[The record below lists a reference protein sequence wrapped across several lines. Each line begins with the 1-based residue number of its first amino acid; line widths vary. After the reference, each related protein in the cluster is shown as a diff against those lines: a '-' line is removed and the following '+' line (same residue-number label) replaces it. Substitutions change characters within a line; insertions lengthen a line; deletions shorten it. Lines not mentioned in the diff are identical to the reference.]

1 MRWRERTMALDRAD
15 AVIVGGGIAGLA
27 LAWELRKRGPRRIL
41 VLERRF
47 SGYGSSM
54 RNIGRVRAMQLTPE
68 LARIAI
74 AAQAKHAGLS
84 RELGRNTL
92 FWRAGYALVL
102 YEAEELE
109 FMRGVQAM
117 LRELG
122 LKTELAV
129 GAETVKRLPILE
141 SGAPPAGALIRPD
154 ASVHHDAVMFA
165 YRRAC
170 LNAGIDIRE
179 GVEAGEILTAGGR
192 AVGVVA
198 GGVEITSPLVVN
210 AAGAWSSAL
219 SGKAGLSVP
228 NRPLRRQAL
237 VTEPSRPF
245 MRTMVSFYRPVE
257 GWFHQ
262 TLRGEVVMG
271 VVPADEP
278 VGTDLSASAQSLGR
292 TARGILAKAP
302 RLGALRVVR
311 QWAGLYDVTPDRKP
325 IVGPVK
331 ALPGFVQLNGCNGRG
346 FALFPVLAELL
357 ARWLEEGERPELLAP
372 FDPERFAGQADAPV
386 ESGDYYAGYRKALD
400 SSRATMAR

>member
-1 MRWRERTMALDRAD
+1 MAPDRAD

-27 LAWELRKRGPRRIL
+27 IAWELRKRAARRIV

-102 YEAEELE
+102 YDPEEPE
-109 FMRGVQAM
+109 MMRGVQRM

-122 LKTELAV
+122 LKTELAA
-129 GAETVKRLPILE
+129 GAETVRRLPILE
-141 SGAPPAGALIRPD
+141 GGAPPAGALIRPD
-154 ASVHHDAVMFA
+154 ASVHHDAAMFA

-170 LNAGIDIRE
+170 LAAGIEIRE
-179 GVEAGEILTAGGR
+179 GVEVSEILTAGGR
-192 AVGVVA
+192 AAGVVA
-198 GGVEITSPLVVN
+198 AGQEISAPLIVN
-210 AAGAWSSAL
+210 AAGAWSGVLSA
-219 SGKAGLSVP
+219 KAGVKIP

-278 VGTDLSASAQSLGR
+278 VGTDLSASAESLGR

-302 RLGALRVVR
+302 RLGSLRVVR

-325 IVGPVK
+325 MVGPTS

-346 FALFPVLAELL
+346 FALFPILAELL
-357 ARWLEEGERPELLAP
+357 ARWIDEGRRPDLLAP
-372 FDPERFAGQADAPV
+372 FDAERFAGQEQASV
-386 ESGDYYAGYRKALD
+386 TIGDYYAGYRKALD
-400 SSRATMAR
+400 SSGATMER

>member
-1 MRWRERTMALDRAD
+1 MAPERAE

-27 LAWELRKRGPRRIL
+27 MAWELRKRGLRRIL

-47 SGYGSSM
+47 SGFGSSM

-102 YEAEELE
+102 YEQEELE
-109 FMRGVQAM
+109 MMRGVQSM

-122 LKTELAV
+122 LKTDLEV
-129 GAETVKRLPILE
+129 GPRTVERLPILE
-141 SGAPPAGALIRPD
+141 GGAAPAGALIRPD

-170 LNAGIDIRE
+170 LGVGIEIRE
-179 GVEAGEILTAGGR
+179 GVEVSDVLSAGGR
-192 AVGVVA
+192 AAGVIA
-198 GGVEITSPLVVN
+198 ADAEISAPLLIN
-210 AAGAWSSAL
+210 AAGAWSGAL
-219 SGKAGLSVP
+219 SAKAGVKVP

-262 TLRGEVVMG
+262 TLRGEAVMG
-271 VVPADEP
+271 VVPPDEP
-278 VGTDLSASAQSLGR
+278 VGTDLSASAEALGR

-302 RLGALRVVR
+302 RLGSLRVVR

-325 IVGPVK
+325 MVGPVS

-357 ARWLEEGERPELLAP
+357 ARWIEEGRRPDLLAP
-372 FDPERFAGQADAPV
+372 FDADRFAGQEEVPV
-386 ESGDYYAGYRKALD
+386 TIGDYYAGYRKALD
-400 SSRATMAR
+400 SSGATMAR

>member
-1 MRWRERTMALDRAD
+1 MGLDRAD
-15 AVIVGGGIAGLA
+15 AIIIGGGIASLA
-27 LAWELRKRGPRRIL
+27 LAWELKKRAPRRIL

-102 YEAEELE
+102 YDGEELE
-109 FMRGVQAM
+109 LMRGVQAM

-122 LKTELAV
+122 LKTHLVEGRRTL
-129 GAETVKRLPILE
+129 ERLPILE
-141 SGAPPAGALIRPD
+141 GGASPAGALIRPD

-170 LNAGIDIRE
+170 LAAGIEIRE
-179 GVEAGEILTAGGR
+179 GVEVTGILKAGGGI
-192 AVGVVA
+192 AGVVVA
-198 GGVEITSPLVVN
+198 GGEISSPLVVN
-210 AAGAWSSAL
+210 ATGAWSSAL
-219 SGKAGLSVP
+219 SAKAGIKTP
-228 NRPLRRQAL
+228 NQPLRRQAL

-271 VVPADEP
+271 VVPPDEA
-278 VGTDLSASAQSLGR
+278 VGTDLAASAQSLGR

-325 IVGPVK
+325 TVGPVSG
-331 ALPGFVQLNGCNGRG
+331 LPGFVQLNGCNGRG
-346 FALFPVLAELL
+346 FALFPIVAELL
-357 ARWLEEGERPELLAP
+357 AQWLDEGRRPELLAP
-372 FDPERFAGQADAPV
+372 FDAERFAGRADIPV
-386 ESGDYYAGYRKALD
+386 VVGDYYAGYRKALD
-400 SSRATMAR
+400 SSGATVAR

>member
-1 MRWRERTMALDRAD
+1 MRSQERMMAVERAD
-15 AVIVGGGIAGLA
+15 VVIIGGGIAGLA
-27 LAWELRKRGPRRIL
+27 LAWELCRRASRRIV

-68 LARIAI
+68 LAEIAI

-84 RELGRNTL
+84 RELGRSTL

-102 YEAEELE
+102 YEPDELE
-109 FMRGVQAM
+109 FMRGVQRM
-117 LRELG
+117 LRGMG
-122 LKTELAV
+122 LKTELLQ
-129 GAETVKRLPILE
+129 GGRILDRLPILRG
-141 SGAPPAGALIRPD
+141 GATPLGALIRPD

-165 YRRAC
+165 YRQAC
-170 LNAGIDIRE
+170 LSNGILIRE
-179 GVEAGEILTAGGR
+179 GIEAAAIEAANGRVGSVATGRDEIAT
-192 AVGVVA
+192 
-198 GGVEITSPLVVN
+198 PLVIN

-219 SGKAGLSVP
+219 SAKAGIKVP

-245 MRTMVSFYRPVE
+245 MTTMVSFYRPVE

-271 VVPADEP
+271 VVPPDEP
-278 VGTDLSASAQSLGR
+278 VGTDLNASASSLAR
-292 TARGILAKAP
+292 TAKGILAKAP
-302 RLGALRVVR
+302 RLGSLRVVR

-325 IVGPVK
+325 TVGPVT

-357 ARWLEEGERPELLAP
+357 AAWLDTGQRPPLLAA
-372 FDPERFAGQADAPV
+372 FDANRFGDSEIPL
-386 ESGDYYAGYRKALD
+386 ELGDYYAGYRKTPD
-400 SSRATMAR
+400 PSSATLSR

>member
-1 MRWRERTMALDRAD
+1 MAPEQAD

-27 LAWELRKRGPRRIL
+27 MAWELRKRGPRRVL

-102 YEAEELE
+102 YEQEELE
-109 FMRGVQAM
+109 MMRGVQSM

-122 LKTELAV
+122 LKTELEV
-129 GAETVKRLPILE
+129 GPRTVERLPILE
-141 SGAPPAGALIRPD
+141 GGAAPAGALIRPD

-170 LNAGIDIRE
+170 LGVGIEIRE
-179 GVEAGEILTAGGR
+179 GVEVSDVLSAGGR
-192 AVGVVA
+192 AAGVIA
-198 GGVEITSPLVVN
+198 ADAEISAPLLIN
-210 AAGAWSSAL
+210 AAGAWSGAL
-219 SGKAGLSVP
+219 SAKAGVKVP

-262 TLRGEVVMG
+262 TLRGEAVMG
-271 VVPADEP
+271 VVPPDEP
-278 VGTDLSASAQSLGR
+278 VGTDLSASAEALGR

-302 RLGALRVVR
+302 RLGSLRVVR

-325 IVGPVK
+325 MVGPVS

-357 ARWLEEGERPELLAP
+357 ARWIEEGRRPDLLAP
-372 FDPERFAGQADAPV
+372 FDADRFAGQEEVPV
-386 ESGDYYAGYRKALD
+386 TIGDYYAGYRKALD
-400 SSRATMAR
+400 SSGATMAR

>member
-1 MRWRERTMALDRAD
+1 MALDQAD
-15 AVIVGGGIAGLA
+15 VVIIGAGIAGLA
-27 LAWELRKRGPRRIL
+27 LAWELRKRAPRRIV

-74 AAQAKHAGLS
+74 AAQAKHARLS
-84 RELGRNTL
+84 RELKRNTL

-102 YEAEELE
+102 YDEDELE
-109 FMRGVQAM
+109 LMRGVRKM
-117 LRELG
+117 LSELRLDVDLVEG
-122 LKTELAV
+122 HR
-129 GAETVKRLPILE
+129 TVQRLPILE
-141 SGAPPAGALIRPD
+141 GGAAPIGALIRPD

-165 YRRAC
+165 YRQAC
-170 LNAGIDIRE
+170 LAAGIVIRE
-179 GVEAGEILTAGGR
+179 GIEVTEILKTGGG
-192 AVGVVA
+192 AVGAVA
-198 GGVEITSPLVVN
+198 GGNEISSPLVVN
-210 AAGAWSSAL
+210 AAGAWSGAL
-219 SGKAGLSVP
+219 SAKAGLRVP
-228 NRPLRRQAL
+228 NQPLRREAL

-271 VVPADEP
+271 VVPPDEP
-278 VGTDLSASAQSLGR
+278 VGTELAASAQSLGR

-302 RLGALRVVR
+302 RLGSLRVVR

-325 IVGPVK
+325 IVGPV
-331 ALPGFVQLNGCNGRG
+331 ASLPGFVQLNGCNGRG

-357 ARWLEEGERPELLAP
+357 AQWLDEGRRPELLAP
-372 FDPERFAGQADAPV
+372 FDAERFAGAKDVAV
-386 ESGDYYAGYRKALD
+386 AIGDYYAGYRKALD
-400 SSRATMAR
+400 ASGAPIAR

>member
-1 MRWRERTMALDRAD
+1 MAPERAD

-27 LAWELRKRGPRRIL
+27 MAWELRKRGLRRIL

-47 SGYGSSM
+47 SGFGSSM

-102 YEAEELE
+102 YEQEELE
-109 FMRGVQAM
+109 MMRGVQSM

-122 LKTELAV
+122 LKTELEV
-129 GAETVKRLPILE
+129 GPRTVERLPILE
-141 SGAPPAGALIRPD
+141 GGAAPAGALIRPD

-170 LNAGIDIRE
+170 LGVGIEIRE
-179 GVEAGEILTAGGR
+179 GVEVSDVLSAGGR
-192 AVGVVA
+192 AAGVIA
-198 GGVEITSPLVVN
+198 ADAEISAPLLIN
-210 AAGAWSSAL
+210 AAGAWSGAL
-219 SGKAGLSVP
+219 SAKAGVKVP

-262 TLRGEVVMG
+262 TLRGEAVMG
-271 VVPADEP
+271 VVPPDEP
-278 VGTDLSASAQSLGR
+278 VGTDLSASAEALGR

-302 RLGALRVVR
+302 RLGSLRVVR

-325 IVGPVK
+325 MVGPVS

-357 ARWLEEGERPELLAP
+357 ARWIEEGRRPDLLAP
-372 FDPERFAGQADAPV
+372 FDADRFAGQEEVPV
-386 ESGDYYAGYRKALD
+386 TIGDYYAGYRKALD
-400 SSRATMAR
+400 SSGATMAR

>member
-1 MRWRERTMALDRAD
+1 MASERAD
-15 AVIVGGGIAGLA
+15 AVIIGGGIAGLA
-27 LAWELRKRGPRRIL
+27 MAWELRKRRPRRII

-109 FMRGVQAM
+109 MMRGVQSM

-129 GAETVKRLPILE
+129 GAKAVQRLPILE
-141 SGAPPAGALIRPD
+141 GGAPPAGALIRPD
-154 ASVHHDAVMFA
+154 ASVHHDAAMFA

-170 LNAGIDIRE
+170 LAAGIELRE
-179 GVEAGEILTAGGR
+179 GAEVSEVLSAAGR
-192 AVGVVA
+192 VA
-198 GGVEITSPLVVN
+198 GVIAAGSEIAAPLVIN
-210 AAGAWSSAL
+210 AAGAWSAAL
-219 SGKAGLSVP
+219 SAKAGVTVP

-245 MRTMVSFYRPVE
+245 MRTMISFYRPVE

-278 VGTDLSASAQSLGR
+278 VGTDLSASAGSLGR

-302 RLGALRVVR
+302 RLSSLRVVR

-325 IVGPVK
+325 MVGPVS

-357 ARWLEEGERPELLAP
+357 ARWIDEGSRPDLLAP
-372 FDPERFAGQADAPV
+372 FEADRFAGQEQAPV
-386 ESGDYYAGYRKALD
+386 TVGDYYAGYRKALD
-400 SSRATMAR
+400 SSGATMAR

>member
-1 MRWRERTMALDRAD
+1 MAPERAE

-27 LAWELRKRGPRRIL
+27 MAWELRKRGLRRIL

-47 SGYGSSM
+47 SGFGSSM

-102 YEAEELE
+102 YEQEELE
-109 FMRGVQAM
+109 MMRGVQSM

-122 LKTELAV
+122 LKTELEV
-129 GAETVKRLPILE
+129 GPRTVERLPILE
-141 SGAPPAGALIRPD
+141 GGAAPAGALIRPD

-170 LNAGIDIRE
+170 LGVGIEIRE
-179 GVEAGEILTAGGR
+179 GVEVSDVLSAGGR
-192 AVGVVA
+192 AAGVIA
-198 GGVEITSPLVVN
+198 ADAEISAPLLIN
-210 AAGAWSSAL
+210 AAGAWSGAL
-219 SGKAGLSVP
+219 SAKAGVKVP

-262 TLRGEVVMG
+262 TLRGEAVMG
-271 VVPADEP
+271 VVPPDEP
-278 VGTDLSASAQSLGR
+278 VGTDLSASAEALGR

-302 RLGALRVVR
+302 RLGSLRVVR

-325 IVGPVK
+325 MVGPVS

-357 ARWLEEGERPELLAP
+357 ARWIEEGRRPDLLAP
-372 FDPERFAGQADAPV
+372 FDADRFAGQEEVPV
-386 ESGDYYAGYRKALD
+386 TIGDYYAGYRKALD
-400 SSRATMAR
+400 SSGATMAR

>member
-1 MRWRERTMALDRAD
+1 MALDRAD

-27 LAWELRKRGPRRIL
+27 LAWELRQRALRRIL

-47 SGYGSSM
+47 CGFGSST

-102 YEAEELE
+102 YDPDELE
-109 FMRGVQAM
+109 MMRGVRSM
-117 LRELG
+117 LHELG
-122 LKTELAV
+122 LSSELAEGRRAV
-129 GAETVKRLPILE
+129 ERLPILE
-141 SGAPPAGALIRPD
+141 GGAPPVGALIRPD
-154 ASVHHDAVMFA
+154 ASVHHDAAMFA

-170 LNAGIDIRE
+170 LAAGIELRE
-179 GVEAGEILTAGGR
+179 GVEAADILTAAGH
-192 AVGVVA
+192 AVGVLA
-198 GGVEITSPLVVN
+198 GGIEITSPLVVN
-210 AAGAWSSAL
+210 AAGAWSGAFSA
-219 SGKAGLSVP
+219 KAGVAVP

-278 VGTDLSASAQSLGR
+278 FGIDLSASAQSLGR

-302 RLGALRVVR
+302 RLGALKVVR

-325 IVGPVK
+325 MVGPVA

-357 ARWLEEGERPELLAP
+357 ARWLDEGRRPELLAP
-372 FDPERFAGQADAPV
+372 FDANRFAGRENTPIAV
-386 ESGDYYAGYRKALD
+386 GDYYAGYRKALD
-400 SSRATMAR
+400 SPGATVTR